1 LLPLEI
7 ARISATLGATKTPLR
22 RNDIM
27 TTAYQLIGRIVLACG
42 VALGLGVLGALA
54 WANSESSAET
64 TAVVVDTVR

>member
-1 LLPLEI
+1 
-7 ARISATLGATKTPLR
+7 
-22 RNDIM
+22 M